1 MTGIR
6 VLVATVTVTAS
17 LATEISLCAVIVYN
31 HRLGRRKW
39 CYNRSIKP
47 APGDTKRYHKKSPT
61 NINLNKGEKQNKQK
75 HSKSKKLFNWL
86 LMVEIYKN
94 TEKHAEHQLL
104 PSLWCHEHG
113 TLSVT

>member
-6 VLVATVTVTAS
+6 MLVATITTS

-31 HRLGRRKW
+31 HRLGWRKW
-39 CYNRSIKP
+39 RYNRSIKL

-75 HSKSKKLFNWL
+75 DSKKLFN
-86 LMVEIYKN
+86 
-94 TEKHAEHQLL
+94 
-104 PSLWCHEHG
+104 
-113 TLSVT
+113 